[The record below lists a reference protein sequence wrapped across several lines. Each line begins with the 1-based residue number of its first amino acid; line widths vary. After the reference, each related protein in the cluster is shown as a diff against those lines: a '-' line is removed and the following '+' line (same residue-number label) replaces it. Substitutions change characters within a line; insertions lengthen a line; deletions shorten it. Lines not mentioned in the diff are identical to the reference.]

1 MKYSN
6 KKLASLTRPIY
17 PSNDGDFGQL
27 TFLTNQGEIFDLG
40 QIAEWTVSSS
50 RANISVP
57 ATVPGG
63 IYSDLRQ
70 VDSEIHSL
78 LESCLV

>member
-1 MKYSN
+1 MTCR
-6 KKLASLTRPIY
+6 ADWI
-17 PSNDGDFGQL
+17 GDFGQL
-27 TFLTNQGEIFDLG
+27 IFLTNQGEIFDIGIL
-40 QIAEWTVSSS
+40 AEWTASSS

>member
-1 MKYSN
+1 MAYLK
-6 KKLASLTRPIY
+6 RPIF

-50 RANISVP
+50 RVNISVP

-70 VDSEIHSL
+70 VDSETHPM
-78 LESCLV
+78 LES

>member
-1 MKYSN
+1 M
-6 KKLASLTRPIY
+6 
-17 PSNDGDFGQL
+17 
-27 TFLTNQGEIFDLG
+27 FDLG
-40 QIAEWTVSSS
+40 QIAEWTVSAS